1 MMNFVR
7 PAYGSLTVSSTDSLG
22 LTSGSYTTHPALQQR
37 SPFAIQELLGLGNSD
52 SPKSRPVT
60 QADVLLST
68 SAYISRPLGAPGHST
83 PFKDTNPIPYST
95 WRPTFIDSLGSAANA
110 FTLTAPQRA
119 LMTKDPARPVEPFE
133 KQVASFFMLE
143 NGLSE
148 KRNLDNLESPGNPS
162 GKKKKKKR
170 RHRTIFTS
178 YQLEELEKAFKEA
191 HYPDVYARE
200 VLSLKTDLPEDRIQ
214 VWFQNRRA
222 KWRKTGETW
231 GRSSIM
237 AEYGLYGAMVRHSLP
252 LPESILKSAK
262 DGIMESCAPWLLSMH
277 KKSLEA
283 AEKLKE
289 VEEASDDN
297 KTEGNNPSSQPT
309 KDKEELRSES
319 IAVLRAKA
327 QEHSA
332 RLKRDIQDKD
342 RVNSNGTGGPSSGSG
357 AGGGGGGI
365 LSNSS
370 SGNAGGSSSSSSSSA
385 ESGECY
391 TDSRQPSGSGST
403 SGSGP
408 SSRPPTDADEG
419 NDSDVY
425 ESRFESP
432 SSSGGSSSS
441 KTESGSHHHPHH
453 HHRHHHQ
460 GHHPHHRHHRHHH
473 SHSHHPHVSPEPPLR
488 SRPLQPQPHHQ
499 TQHSFIDLENDEPV
513 SK

>member
-1 MMNFVR
+1 
-7 PAYGSLTVSSTDSLG
+7 
-22 LTSGSYTTHPALQQR
+22 
-37 SPFAIQELLGLGNSD
+37 
-52 SPKSRPVT
+52 
-60 QADVLLST
+60 
-68 SAYISRPLGAPGHST
+68 
-83 PFKDTNPIPYST
+83 
-95 WRPTFIDSLGSAANA
+95 
-110 FTLTAPQRA
+110 
-119 LMTKDPARPVEPFE
+119 
-133 KQVASFFMLE
+133 
-143 NGLSE
+143 
-148 KRNLDNLESPGNPS
+148 
-162 GKKKKKKR
+162 
-170 RHRTIFTS
+170 
-178 YQLEELEKAFKEA
+178 
-191 HYPDVYARE
+191 
-200 VLSLKTDLPEDRIQ
+200 
-214 VWFQNRRA
+214 
-222 KWRKTGETW
+222 
-231 GRSSIM
+231 M

-297 KTEGNNPSSQPT
+297 KTDGNNPSSQPT

-357 AGGGGGGI
+357 AGGGSGGL
-365 LSNSS
+365 LSSSS

-403 SGSGP
+403 SGSGSGP

-425 ESRFESP
+425 ESRGTIP
-432 SSSGGSSSS
+432 I
-441 KTESGSHHHPHH
+441 TTTTTIITPT
-453 HHRHHHQ
+453 RTTRMC
-460 GHHPHHRHHRHHH
+460 P
-473 SHSHHPHVSPEPPLR
+473 R
-488 SRPLQPQPHHQ
+488 SRPCVAARFSRSHIIRRNTVSLIWKTTNRSVNDHQYGGPCPVRSLGETRRHHSITLLPMSTICRFRTQTHQQP
-499 TQHSFIDLENDEPV
+499 
-513 SK
+513 